1 MATMGV
7 GYEQLAA
14 LLDYP
19 DESTGA
25 KLRACLAES
34 VGQTAEVARLLEE
47 WAGYFEATPLW
58 AVQELYTRTFDLN
71 PSCSLDVGYYLFGE
85 DFQRGVFLAHLRESQ
100 EAAGM
105 APEIELPDHLPV
117 ILRWL
122 ARIYGTEICTDMVR
136 ECVLP
141 TIRRMDNA
149 LAPARDAHGNVE
161 GGANPYRE
169 VLQAVAL
176 VLQSDLAEMAEPADV
191 CAAGGR

>member
-1 MATMGV
+1 
-7 GYEQLAA
+7 
-14 LLDYP
+14 
-19 DESTGA
+19 
-25 KLRACLAES
+25 
-34 VGQTAEVARLLEE
+34 
-47 WAGYFEATPLW
+47 
-58 AVQELYTRTFDLN
+58 
-71 PSCSLDVGYYLFGE
+71 
-85 DFQRGVFLAHLRESQ
+85 
-100 EAAGM
+100 M